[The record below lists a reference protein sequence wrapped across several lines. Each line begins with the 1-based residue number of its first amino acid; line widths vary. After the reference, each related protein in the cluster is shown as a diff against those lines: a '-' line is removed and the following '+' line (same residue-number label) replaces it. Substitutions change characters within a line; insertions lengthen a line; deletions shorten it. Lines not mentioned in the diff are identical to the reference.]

1 MKNCKPF
8 TLIEL
13 LVVIAIIAILA
24 SMLLPA
30 LNQARDTAKRIKCT
44 GTLKQ
49 MGMATIMYAGDNRQS
64 YPRYYEDG
72 SSMEKKLWDKQLA
85 EYLGYNY
92 AKGPAVYNCA
102 AMKTI
107 ATTYAPYL
115 GNRNYWRGYMIS
127 DMIYKNY
134 HEMGQINKIK
144 QPSRVGWFIEV
155 AAPGEPFKGYF
166 NPFNRFNIYS
176 FNSITTRGQYYGW
189 RHGNQKS
196 MNVLFVDGHV
206 DNRKQ
211 TGPAPNGAP
220 EGVINFYAQTTHKSY
235 LLDGTAID

>member
-1 MKNCKPF
+1 MKRNVF

-30 LNQARDTAKRIKCT
+30 LNRARDTAKQIKCAS
-44 GTLKQ
+44 TLKQ
-49 MGMATIMYAGDNRQS
+49 FGTATIMYAGDNRQS
-64 YPRYYEDG
+64 FPRYWDDG
-72 SSMEKKLWDKQLA
+72 TSMQNKLWDFQLA
-85 EYLGYNY
+85 EYLGYKF
-92 AKGPAVYNCA
+92 AKGPAVYDCA

-115 GNRNYWRGYMIS
+115 GNRNYWRGYMVS
-127 DMIYKNY
+127 EMIYKNV
-134 HEMGQINKIK
+134 HEMAQINKLK
-144 QPSRVGWFIEV
+144 HPSRIAWTIEV
-155 AAPGEPFKGYF
+155 AAPNEPFKGYF
-166 NPFNRFNIYS
+166 TSFNKYNIYS
-176 FNSITTRGQYYGW
+176 FNSVPSRGTYYGW
-189 RHGNQKS
+189 RHGNQHS

-211 TGPAPNGAP
+211 TAPYPNGAP
-220 EGVINFYAQTTHKSY
+220 EGVINYFAQTTHKHY